1 MKSITAF
8 ARWFVPAL
16 VPSLLSILF
25 VFVGVAGA
33 GEGAAPPKDFRSW
46 AHSKSTVV
54 ADKGNPLHGVHNQ
67 YANKSALRTLRKGG
81 EYKDGAIFVD
91 SVNTVVE
98 TNGIYAPG
106 AKAKTLVMIKD
117 RKAEATGGW
126 IFQAFDPAGKP
137 MKIDPV
143 KNCFECHLSGAK
155 ESGFVFHKYAE

>member
-1 MKSITAF
+1 MNSPTGF

-16 VPSLLSILF
+16 VPSLLSLLF
-25 VFVGVAGA
+25 LCAGVARA
-33 GEGAAPPKDFRSW
+33 GEGAAPPKDFRAW

-67 YANKSALRTLRKGG
+67 YVNPSALATLRKGG

-106 AKAKTLVMIKD
+106 PKAKTLVMIKD

-126 IFQAFDPAGKP
+126 IFQAFDPAGRP

-143 KNCFECHLSGAK
+143 KNCFECHQDGAK
-155 ESGFVFHKYAE
+155 ESGFVFHKYTE